1 MLTLKDLVP
10 APAKVDAELHLPYEL
25 REKSRLRATLST
37 GEEAAL
43 FLARGTVLHGGDC
56 LKGVDDHG
64 HVKIVRIV
72 AAPEAVHVIECHDAD
87 EFARC
92 AYHLGNRHTMVQ
104 FLPRMEDGHFVLSIR
119 ADKVL
124 IDMIEG
130 LGAHASEQMLPFEP
144 EGGAYSGGGHM
155 HAHSHDH
162 DEHDHAHGHDDH
174 KHGHDHEHK
183 HADGHGHDHGHDHAH
198 HGHEHGLA
206 QHNHP
211 HDPDLPHPGS
221 RMPVH
226 EPKIH
231 RPDPAKW
238 TGTQDK

>member
-10 APAKVDAELHLPYEL
+10 SPAKVDAELHLPYEL
-25 REKSRLRATLST
+25 REKSRLRAKLST

-43 FLARGTVLHGGDC
+43 FLPRGTVLRGGDC
-56 LKGVDDHG
+56 LKGTADDG
-64 HVKIVRIV
+64 LVKIVRIV
-72 AAPEAVHVIECHDAD
+72 AAPEAAHVIECHDAG

-92 AYHLGNRHTMVQ
+92 AYHLGNRHTMVM
-104 FLPRMEDGHFVLSIR
+104 FLPRMEDGHYVLAIR
-119 ADKVL
+119 SDKVL
-124 IDMIEG
+124 MDMIEG

-144 EGGAYSGGGHM
+144 EGGAYSGGGHN
-155 HAHSHDH
+155 HGHS
-162 DEHDHAHGHDDH
+162 HGHDDHDHGHAHEDKHEH
-174 KHGHDHEHK
+174 KHGHDHDHGHEHK
-183 HADGHGHDHGHDHAH
+183 HAGHDHGH
-198 HGHEHGLA
+198 
-206 QHNHP
+206 HP
-211 HDPDLPHPGS
+211 AHDPDLPHPGS

>member
-37 GEEAAL
+37 GEEVGL
-43 FLARGTVLHGGDC
+43 FLPRGTILHGGDC
-56 LKGVDDHG
+56 LKGTDDHG
-64 HVKIVRIV
+64 HEKVVRVV

-92 AYHLGNRHTMVQ
+92 AYHLGNRHTMVM
-104 FLPRMEDGHFVLSIR
+104 FLPRMEDGHYVLAIR
-119 ADKVL
+119 SDKVL
-124 IDMIEG
+124 MDMIEG

-144 EGGAYSGGGHM
+144 EGGAYSGGGHS
-155 HAHSHDH
+155 HAHSHD
-162 DEHDHAHGHDDH
+162 
-174 KHGHDHEHK
+174 
-183 HADGHGHDHGHDHAH
+183 HGHDHGHDHKH
-198 HGHEHGLA
+198 EHEHKKHGHDHDHDHGHEHHHHG
-206 QHNHP
+206 

>member
-43 FLARGTVLHGGDC
+43 FMARGTMLRDGDC
-56 LKGVDDHG
+56 LKGMDEHG
-64 HVKIVRIV
+64 AAKFVRVV

-104 FLPRMEDGHFVLSIR
+104 FLPRMEDGHYVLSIR

-144 EGGAYSGGGHM
+144 EGGAYSGGGHS

-162 DEHDHAHGHDDH
+162 AHGDGDHHDHDHAHHHDH
-174 KHGHDHEHK
+174 KP
-183 HADGHGHDHGHDHAH
+183 GHDHAH
-198 HGHEHGLA
+198 HA
-206 QHNHP
+206 

>member
-10 APAKVDAELHLPYEL
+10 AAAKVDAELHLPYEL

-43 FLARGTVLHGGDC
+43 FLVRGTMLRDGDC
-56 LKGVDDHG
+56 LKGVADDG
-64 HVKIVRIV
+64 TVKIVRIV

-144 EGGAYSGGGHM
+144 EGGAYSGGGHS

-162 DEHDHAHGHDDH
+162 AHD
-174 KHGHDHEHK
+174 HGHDHEHEHEHE
-183 HADGHGHDHGHDHAH
+183 HAHGHDHGHEH
-198 HGHEHGLA
+198 HQHG
-206 QHNHP
+206 

>member
-25 REKSRLRATLST
+25 REKSRLRAKLST

-43 FLARGTVLHGGDC
+43 FLVRGTMLRDGDC
-56 LKGVDDHG
+56 LKGVDEHG
-64 HVKIVRIV
+64 AVRFVRVV

-104 FLPRMEDGHFVLSIR
+104 FLPRMEDGHYVLSIR

-144 EGGAYSGGGHM
+144 EGGAYSGGGHS

-162 DEHDHAHGHDDH
+162 AHGDGDHHD
-174 KHGHDHEHK
+174 
-183 HADGHGHDHGHDHAH
+183 HDHAH
-198 HGHEHGLA
+198 HHDHKPG
-206 QHNHP
+206 HNHAHHA

>member
-1 MLTLKDLVP
+1 MLTLKDIV
-10 APAKVDAELHLPYEL
+10 AVPAKVDAELHLPYEL
-25 REKSRLRATLST
+25 REKSRLRAKLST
-37 GEEAAL
+37 GDEAAL
-43 FLARGTVLHGGDC
+43 FLPRGTILRGGDC
-56 LKGVDDHG
+56 LKGVDDAG
-64 HVKIVRIV
+64 VEKFVRVV

-92 AYHLGNRHTMVQ
+92 AYHLGNRHTMVM
-104 FLPRMEDGHFVLSIR
+104 FLPRMADGHFVLAIR

-124 IDMIEG
+124 LEMIEG
-130 LGAHASEQMLPFEP
+130 LGAHGSEQQLPFEP
-144 EGGAYSGGGHM
+144 EGGAYSGGGHN
-155 HAHSHDH
+155 HGHSHG
-162 DEHDHAHGHDDH
+162 HG
-174 KHGHDHEHK
+174 HGHDHEH
-183 HADGHGHDHGHDHAH
+183 DHGHSH
-198 HGHEHGLA
+198 H
-206 QHNHP
+206 QHSHS

>member
-43 FLARGTVLHGGDC
+43 FMARGTMLRDGDC
-56 LKGVDDHG
+56 LKGMDEHG
-64 HVKIVRIV
+64 AAKFVRVV

-104 FLPRMEDGHFVLSIR
+104 FLPRMEDGHFVLAIR

-144 EGGAYSGGGHM
+144 EGGAYSGGGHS

-162 DEHDHAHGHDDH
+162 AHGDGDHHDHDHAHHHDH
-174 KHGHDHEHK
+174 KP
-183 HADGHGHDHGHDHAH
+183 GHDHAH
-198 HGHEHGLA
+198 HA
-206 QHNHP
+206 

>member
-43 FLARGTVLHGGDC
+43 FMARGTMLRDGDC
-56 LKGVDDHG
+56 LKGMDEHG
-64 HVKIVRIV
+64 AAKFVRVV

-104 FLPRMEDGHFVLSIR
+104 FLPRMEDGHFVLAIR

-144 EGGAYSGGGHM
+144 EGGAYSGGGHS

-162 DEHDHAHGHDDH
+162 AHGDGDHHD
-174 KHGHDHEHK
+174 
-183 HADGHGHDHGHDHAH
+183 HDHGHDHDHKPGHDHAH
-198 HGHEHGLA
+198 HA
-206 QHNHP
+206 

>member
-43 FLARGTVLHGGDC
+43 FMARGTMLRDGDC
-56 LKGVDDHG
+56 LKGMDEHG
-64 HVKIVRIV
+64 AAKFVRVV

-104 FLPRMEDGHFVLSIR
+104 FLPRMEDGHFVLAIR

-144 EGGAYSGGGHM
+144 EGGAYSGGGHS

-162 DEHDHAHGHDDH
+162 AHGDGDHHD
-174 KHGHDHEHK
+174 
-183 HADGHGHDHGHDHAH
+183 HDHAH
-198 HGHEHGLA
+198 HHDHKPG
-206 QHNHP
+206 HNHAHHA

>member
-1 MLTLKDLVP
+1 MLTLKDIV
-10 APAKVDAELHLPYEL
+10 APVTKVDAELHLQYEL

-43 FLARGTVLHGGDC
+43 FLPRGTVLHGGDC
-56 LKGVDDHG
+56 LKGTADDG
-64 HVKIVRIV
+64 SVKIVRIV

-92 AYHLGNRHTMVQ
+92 AYHLGNRHTMVM
-104 FLPRMEDGHFVLSIR
+104 FLPRMEDGHYVLAIR
-119 ADKVL
+119 SDKVL
-124 IDMIEG
+124 MDMIEG

-144 EGGAYSGGGHM
+144 EGGAYSGGGHN
-155 HAHSHDH
+155 HGHSHGYGD
-162 DEHDHAHGHDDH
+162 HDHA
-174 KHGHDHEHK
+174 
-183 HADGHGHDHGHDHAH
+183 HGHDHGHDHGH
-198 HGHEHGLA
+198 EHKHGHEHDHKHEHGHA
-206 QHNHP
+206 HAHHHA

>member
-25 REKSRLRATLST
+25 REKSRLRARLST

-43 FLARGTVLHGGDC
+43 FLVRGTVLHGGDC
-56 LKGVDDHG
+56 LKGVDDAG
-64 HVKIVRIV
+64 AVKIVRIV
-72 AAPEAVHVIECHDAD
+72 AAPEPVHVIECHDAD

-92 AYHLGNRHTMVQ
+92 AYHLGNRHTMLQ
-104 FLPRMEDGHFVLSIR
+104 FLPRMEDGHYVLAIR

-124 IDMIEG
+124 IDMVEG

-144 EGGAYSGGGHM
+144 EGGAYSGGGHG
-155 HAHSHDH
+155 
-162 DEHDHAHGHDDH
+162 HAHGHDH
-174 KHGHDHEHK
+174 AHE
-183 HADGHGHDHGHDHAH
+183 HGHDHGHAH
-198 HGHEHGLA
+198 DPEHDHGHEHEAGHENGHKHGHA
-206 QHNHP
+206 HHAHEAHA

>member
-43 FLARGTVLHGGDC
+43 FMARGTMLRDGDC
-56 LKGVDDHG
+56 LKGVDEHG
-64 HVKIVRIV
+64 ATKFVRVV

-104 FLPRMEDGHFVLSIR
+104 FLPRMEDGHYVLSIR

-144 EGGAYSGGGHM
+144 EGGAYSGGGHS

-162 DEHDHAHGHDDH
+162 AHGDGDHHDHDHAHHHDH
-174 KHGHDHEHK
+174 KP
-183 HADGHGHDHGHDHAH
+183 GHDHAH
-198 HGHEHGLA
+198 HA
-206 QHNHP
+206 